1 MLPDFSRTLRQLDA
15 DRGQGAGWMM
25 GLGAGVL
32 LAWVLWGFVGE
43 LPREVQSVQARVEA
57 VGAAL
62 PLQLRASGTVASV
75 HGKLG
80 GRVKEGELLLQMDD
94 TPLRLSLAEAQARR
108 TAVAAQLRVGQQS
121 SITEVQ
127 ASAAEIQVAA
137 GGQAE
142 LQAAL
147 AALQERR
154 GRLLAERAGSLR
166 LVEQG
171 ALERREVDVLDSELS
186 QLSGEELKLR
196 ESIRRADAG
205 TTAASRGAELRAL
218 GGQATAADLA
228 ADLAAAEATVARLE
242 QQILDSR
249 VLAPADGILGEWSG
263 VAPGAYLGAGER
275 FGALVPD
282 GPLQV
287 VAWFPP
293 MLSVGQVATEQ
304 PAVVRLDGFPQT
316 RLRGLMAT
324 VARVGSGAGPEGLR
338 VELSLDGAPP
348 LPLSHGMVATVEVE
362 VERLSPFSLLWRL
375 VRG

>member
-1 MLPDFSRTLRQLDA
+1 MFPEFSRTLRQLDA

-32 LAWVLWGFVGE
+32 VAWALWGFWGE

-57 VGAAL
+57 VGTAL

-80 GRVKEGELLLQMDD
+80 ERVKAGDLLLQMDD

-108 TAVAAQLRVGQQS
+108 TAVAARLRVGEQS
-121 SITEVQ
+121 SATEVR
-127 ASAAEIQVAA
+127 ASEAEIQVAA
-137 GGQAE
+137 GSQAE
-142 LQAAL
+142 LRAAL
-147 AALQERR
+147 VALEERR
-154 GRLLAERAGSLR
+154 SRLLSDRAGSQR

-171 ALERREVDVLDSELS
+171 ALERREVDAIDSELS
-186 QLSGEELKLR
+186 QIAGEELKLR
-196 ESIRRADAG
+196 ESLRRAEAG
-205 TTAASRGAELRAL
+205 TTAASRGAEQRAL
-218 GGQATAADLA
+218 GGQASAADLA
-228 ADLAAAEATVARLE
+228 ADLAAAEAAVARLE
-242 QQILDSR
+242 QQIVDSR

-293 MLSVGQVATEQ
+293 TTSVGQVATTQ

-316 RLRGLMAT
+316 RLRGLPAT
-324 VARVGSGAGPEGLR
+324 VARVGSGAESAGLR
-338 VELSLDGAPP
+338 VELSLDGPPP

-375 VRG
+375 VQG

>member
-25 GLGAGVL
+25 GLGAGVIA
-32 LAWVLWGFVGE
+32 AWAIWGFWGE

-80 GRVKEGELLLQMDD
+80 ERVKAGDLLLQMDD
-94 TPLRLSLAEAQARR
+94 TPLRLNLAEAQARR
-108 TAVAAQLRVGQQS
+108 TAVAAQLRVGERS
-121 SITEVQ
+121 SATEVQ
-127 ASAAEIQVAA
+127 ASTAEIQVAA
-137 GGQAE
+137 GSQAE
-142 LQAAL
+142 LRAAL
-147 AALQERR
+147 LALEARRARLQSDRER
-154 GRLLAERAGSLR
+154 SLR

-171 ALERREVDVLDSELS
+171 ALERRQVDALDSELS
-186 QLSGEELKLR
+186 MLNSEEMKLR
-196 ESIRRADAG
+196 ESIRRAEAG
-205 TTAASRGAELRAL
+205 TTVASRSAELRIL

-228 ADLAAAEATVARLE
+228 ADLAAAEAAVARLE
-242 QQILDSR
+242 QQILDSQ

-282 GPLQV
+282 GPLHV

-293 MLSVGQVATEQ
+293 VQSVGQVATAQ

-316 RLRGLMAT
+316 RLRGLSAT
-324 VARVGSGAGPEGLR
+324 VARVGSGAEHEGLR
-338 VELSLDGAPP
+338 VELSLDGPPP

-375 VRG
+375 VQG

>member
-25 GLGAGVL
+25 GLGVGVL
-32 LAWVLWGFVGE
+32 LAWALWGFLGE
-43 LPREVQSVQARVEA
+43 LPREVQSVQAQVQA
-57 VGAAL
+57 VGTAL

-75 HGKLG
+75 HGRLG
-80 GRVKEGELLLQMDD
+80 ERVKEGDLLLQIDD

-108 TAVAAQLRVGQQS
+108 GAVAAQLRVGQQS
-121 SITEVQ
+121 SATEVQ

-137 GGQAE
+137 GGRAE

-147 AALQERR
+147 LALEQRR
-154 GRLLAERAGSLR
+154 ARLLSDRAAGLR

-171 ALERREVDVLDSELS
+171 ALERREVDALDSELS
-186 QLSGEELKLR
+186 LLSGEELKLR
-196 ESIRRADAG
+196 ESIRRAEAG
-205 TTAASRGAELRAL
+205 TTAASRSAELRAL

-228 ADLAAAEATVARLE
+228 ADLAAAEAAVGRLE
-242 QQILDSR
+242 RQILDSR

-293 MLSVGQVATEQ
+293 MQSVGQVATAQ

-316 RLRGLMAT
+316 RLRGLPAT
-324 VARVGSGAGPEGLR
+324 VARVGSGAESAGLR
-338 VELSLDGAPP
+338 VELSLDGPPP

-375 VRG
+375 VQG